1 MSNQSK
7 KNRNT
12 FGGALLTIIIV
23 ISVIIL
29 TAVII
34 QGQQFIPA
42 EGKIFSE
49 LSWEQVTQFRQLI
62 DRFVVSPVV
71 WIYDQIVMYVLD
83 PLRTVLADAL

>member
-12 FGGALLTIIIV
+12 FGGALLTVIIIV
-23 ISVIIL
+23 SVIIL
-29 TAVII
+29 MAVVIPN
-34 QGQQFIPA
+34 QQFIPT
-42 EGKIFSE
+42 EEKIFSE
-49 LSWEQVTQFRQLI
+49 PSWERVTQLRQLI
-62 DRFVVSPVV
+62 DRFVISPVV